1 MLAGQIQS
9 HARGSGDDLYA
20 IRRYH
25 PSDHM
30 RYIDWKATAKS
41 STMMVRE
48 HMREDEW
55 RLTIVFDTALPGG
68 SNSPTIQSDYSRK
81 RTHAAAEESRSTAAN
96 LRWKDVRE
104 RLQRAVLL
112 A

>member
-9 HARGSGDDLYA
+9 HARGSGDYLYA

-55 RLTIVFDTALPGG
+55 RLTIVFDTALPVG
-68 SNSPTIQSDYSRK
+68 SNSPTIAAGYSGN
-81 RTHAAAEESRSTAAN
+81 RTAAAPEGSRSTSGN
-96 LRWKDVRE
+96 LDSNHF
-104 RLQRAVLL
+104 
-112 A
+112 